1 MPLRRILNTFCRVS
15 SPCDYDEDAVMSD
28 ATTSTANT
36 PALSPL
42 APSRSVNGSSL
53 LGKRRARHEQSSVKP
68 AVGTSSTTPS
78 RSTGDISS
86 PLVSPTTHTSTPDA
100 LPSKRPKP
108 SLSLNHP
115 IDNTVPEPSTPPPPP
130 PLPIVPSRPLRP
142 PRKSP
147 TTSATSSRCP
157 KTTWRLSQSPR
168 VFDPVPSL
176 IAADWHM
183 RNPEKNYGLLSPK
196 GLFRLIKM
204 GWLSVAD
211 VRLNLHPREYAAL
224 AQYNDRPDE
233 QRYPF
238 VVVPPGQP
246 IPTPSQRVRLRRQA
260 GLCSH
265 PDDVPDS
272 EFFGTTLRGSRMR
285 GGGSASPPVVS
296 PYSSAPAET
305 SASSSG
311 VVVEEA
317 EVVVEEPKPKRRRSR
332 NGLL

>member
-1 MPLRRILNTFCRVS
+1 M
-15 SPCDYDEDAVMSD
+15 
-28 ATTSTANT
+28 
-36 PALSPL
+36 
-42 APSRSVNGSSL
+42 
-53 LGKRRARHEQSSVKP
+53 
-68 AVGTSSTTPS
+68 
-78 RSTGDISS
+78 
-86 PLVSPTTHTSTPDA
+86 
-100 LPSKRPKP
+100 
-108 SLSLNHP
+108 
-115 IDNTVPEPSTPPPPP
+115 PEPSTSTSTSTHCPEPASPAATEIAYDISHVE
-130 PLPIVPSRPLRP
+130 PLPEDHMEALRAAGIKV
-142 PRKSP
+142 RDFAYEP
-147 TTSATSSRCP
+147 TPNSSKAP
-157 KTTWRLSQSPR
+157 E

-272 EFFGTTLRGSRMR
+272 EFFGYDPTGFSDDEEE
-285 GGGSASPPVVS
+285 GGPP
-296 PYSSAPAET
+296 PPRRQPLTPSAPAET

-317 EVVVEEPKPKRRRSR
+317 EVVVEEPKPKRRRVKGTAKARSR
-332 NGLL
+332 AKPKPLRRECSRPEV